1 MNRKTFR
8 ALFIAASLMIPA
20 VPAQANEYTSW
31 INAEAIAKDPL
42 LPSGCEALPRSHR
55 YDLA

>member
-31 INAEAIAKDPL
+31 INAEPIAKDPL
-42 LPSGCEALPRSHR
+42 LPSGCEALTRASE
-55 YDLA
+55 YELA